1 MNHSTMRTYF
11 KIIFLLVLF
20 TTGLHSQQDSLLE
33 KYDNYQE
40 LSYEGLNYGLFTP
53 VNYDTKKSYPLL
65 VYLHGYTDT
74 TSWDLGW
81 YQESFQ
87 AENPCF
93 VLTPKNPGGP
103 RDSTSWG
110 DSWQGFYTDVI
121 KKTLE
126 VFDSL
131 IVNYSINTN
140 RLYIYGA
147 SMGGFGTLFV
157 LSKQPGR
164 FAAAYVV
171 CGGGN
176 IEFADKVMQTPLWMF
191 HGELDDRMPIAQ
203 SKDLYNEM
211 LQQGAKEVRYT
222 EYPGVK
228 HNSWENV
235 AQERTLKKWLFAQ
248 EKDLSHSPPISITQL
263 TAGRVDGKMVLNW
276 VVPAKSTN
284 PDNEVWYYKVF
295 RNDTLIAEI
304 DGDQNSFSDENFIE
318 GGSYYLVALN
328 YFFKESK
335 PSQVVSIQ

>member
-53 VNYDTKKSYPLL
+53 VNYNTNKSYPLL

-110 DSWQGFYTDVI
+110 DSWQGFYTDAI

-131 IVNYSINTN
+131 IVNYTINTN

-157 LSKQPGR
+157 LSKQSL
-164 FAAAYVV
+164 V
-171 CGGGN
+171 C
-176 IEFADKVMQTPLWMF
+176 
-191 HGELDDRMPIAQ
+191 
-203 SKDLYNEM
+203 
-211 LQQGAKEVRYT
+211 
-222 EYPGVK
+222 
-228 HNSWENV
+228 
-235 AQERTLKKWLFAQ
+235 
-248 EKDLSHSPPISITQL
+248 
-263 TAGRVDGKMVLNW
+263 
-276 VVPAKSTN
+276 
-284 PDNEVWYYKVF
+284 
-295 RNDTLIAEI
+295 
-304 DGDQNSFSDENFIE
+304 
-318 GGSYYLVALN
+318 
-328 YFFKESK
+328 
-335 PSQVVSIQ
+335 